1 MIDYDEL
8 KKKTRLMFVKKQKTK
23 NRIRARVVKKNS
35 RKLNRDNLIRFQNC
49 KRFFLQIIQ
58 NKKSNNIQTRALK
71 TKNEFRKRRLSLS
84 YAKSNS
90 IKKFRKTNKWA
101 FCIKKSLLNFNSNK
115 NSKSIII
122 SFVIQKIRT

>member
-90 IKKFRKTNKWA
+90 IKKFRKTNK
-101 FCIKKSLLNFNSNK
+101 
-115 NSKSIII
+115 
-122 SFVIQKIRT
+122 